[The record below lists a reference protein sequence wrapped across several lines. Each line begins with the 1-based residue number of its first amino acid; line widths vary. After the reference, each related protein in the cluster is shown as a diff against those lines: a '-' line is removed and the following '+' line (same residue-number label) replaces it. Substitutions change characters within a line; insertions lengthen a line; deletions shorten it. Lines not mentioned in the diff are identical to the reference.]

1 MTSDVKWNKDKKVT
15 REAICP
21 QAKNNQNAPIIEL
34 IIKRGIEA
42 SMTLSYKVM
51 VCSKL

>member
-15 REAICP
+15 HEAICP

-34 IIKRGIEA
+34 WGIEA